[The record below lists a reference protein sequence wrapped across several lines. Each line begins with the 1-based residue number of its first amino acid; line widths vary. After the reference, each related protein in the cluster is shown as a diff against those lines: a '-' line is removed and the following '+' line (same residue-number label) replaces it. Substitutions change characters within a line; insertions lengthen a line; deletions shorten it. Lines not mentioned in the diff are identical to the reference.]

1 MQLRGSSLND
11 QGLTL
16 IEVVVV
22 LFSLFI
28 LAATLLATVSA
39 PRIRNSVGC
48 VNQLKQAGLAASVRE
63 GNNHG
68 QPAAILTAT
77 NGVAWESGA
86 AGTAE
91 ALFQGMSNE
100 LAATKLLVCPA
111 DMARLPAASFH
122 SIKPD
127 NLSYFINL
135 NHTESNPQSFLLGDD
150 NLEVRGA
157 RVKAGV
163 LDVSPRAPLSW
174 TAERHRFYGNIALGD
189 GSVQGINNP
198 GLRQMLRATNFPP
211 LRLAI
216 P

>member
-1 MQLRGSSLND
+1 MQLRGSKLRD

-22 LFSLFI
+22 IFSLFI

-48 VNQLKQAGLAASVRE
+48 VNQLKQAGLAANVRE
-63 GNNHG
+63 GNYHS
-68 QPAAILTAT
+68 QPAVIFTAT

-100 LAATKLLVCPA
+100 LVSTKLLVCPA
-111 DMARLPAASFH
+111 DMMRLPAASFH
-122 SIKPD
+122 SLKPD

-135 NHTESNPQSFLLGDD
+135 NHRESNPQTFLMGDD

-163 LDVSPRAPLSW
+163 LDVTANAPLSW
-174 TAERHRFYGNIALGD
+174 SAERHRFYGNIALSD
-189 GSVQGINNP
+189 GSVQGINNLA
-198 GLRQMLRATNFPP
+198 LRETLRGTNFPP